1 MKKAFSFIEVL
12 ISIMV
17 LAFLGTALIKFNS
30 FNKRAM
36 EHTIHTQEI
45 LLLSSAIVSQ
55 KKLDNNKK
63 VTLFSITKFTN
74 LTDEDRKFLKS
85 IKLSIDK
92 QTEEKLFLGDDGDK
106 KLYLE
111 YGDLKV
117 SYKNYRQ
124 NYLWMEKAK

>member
-1 MKKAFSFIEVL
+1 MRSGFSFIEVL

-36 EHTIHTQEI
+36 EHNIHSQEI
-45 LLLSSAIVSQ
+45 ILLSSSILSQ
-55 KKLDNNKK
+55 KKLDNKK
-63 VTLFSITKFTN
+63 EVDLLSMTTFKN
-74 LTDEDRKFLKS
+74 LTDKDRKFLKS

-92 QTEEKLFLGDDGDK
+92 KLEDKIFLANDGK
-106 KLYLE
+106 EKLYLE

-117 SYKNYRQ
+117 KYKDYTQ
-124 NYLWMEKAK
+124 NFLWMGKSK